1 MSSHGASPEP
11 EPVAGPSRSS
21 FKSFGLIDPLV
32 EALEQMK
39 FTAPTE
45 IQAEA
50 LPHALQGRDI
60 IGVASTGSG
69 KTAAFALPI
78 LQKLWDDP
86 KGLFACV
93 MSPTRELAFQIGEQF
108 EALGSAMGVRC
119 CVITG
124 GTPELQQSIALAKKP
139 HIIIATPG
147 RLQWHLENTKG
158 FSMRSMQFLVSLISH
173 TYASAEVRTLA
184 HFMYSCFRCSM
195 KRTDC
200 LTWILVL

>member
-1 MSSHGASPEP
+1 MASPSASP
-11 EPVAGPSRSS
+11 EPVAGPSRPS

-32 EALEQMK
+32 EALEQMNFK
-39 FTAPTE
+39 QPTE

-78 LQKLWDDP
+78 LQKLWEDP

-93 MSPTRELAFQIGEQF
+93 MAPTRELAFQIGEQF

-124 GTPELQQSIALAKKP
+124 GTPEVQQSIALAKKP

-147 RLQWHLENTKG
+147 RLNWHLENTKG
-158 FSMRSMQFLVSLISH
+158 FSLRNLQFLVSIYYMSLQRVTV
-173 TYASAEVRTLA
+173 TYMSTL
-184 HFMYSCFRCSM
+184 R
-195 KRTDC
+195 
-200 LTWILVL
+200 

>member
-1 MSSHGASPEP
+1 MASPSASP
-11 EPVAGPSRSS
+11 EPVAGPSRPS

-32 EALEQMK
+32 EALEQMNFK
-39 FTAPTE
+39 QPTE

-93 MSPTRELAFQIGEQF
+93 MAPTRELAYQIGEQF

-124 GTPELQQSIALAKKP
+124 GTPEVQQSIALAKKP

-147 RLQWHLENTKG
+147 RLNWHLENTKG
-158 FSMRSMQFLVSLISH
+158 FSLRNLQFLVSLARSRCVFSVADALCRQRYLTRPIGYS
-173 TYASAEVRTLA
+173 TLTLVR
-184 HFMYSCFRCSM
+184 C
-195 KRTDC
+195 
-200 LTWILVL
+200 